1 MLYPS
6 CTGKVTLFFKEDNSK
21 KALLFSLVLG
31 AMLATSFFIVSVF
44 FRGESFAAYAW
55 LPKSAVLCALISC
68 ALGLVLAG
76 AFYLLLTRFPVY
88 WAEAGGHEAPGLG
101 KRIVFSRKGIAFC
114 GIVIFLFWLP
124 ITILMYP
131 AVSNMDFFNQIYQFQ
146 ASAPT
151 YYTTMGI
158 VVDAE
163 FIDHHPVF
171 DTLVFGLFYS
181 LGDAIGSQNV
191 GLFLLTL
198 CESASL
204 AIMLGLAVCYLERLG
219 LPGAVRVGA
228 LVFAIFFPYYAPFAA
243 DSTKDTLFAIAFI
256 PFVICYMEAF
266 RTSGEV
272 LRNSPFLVAFILATG
287 FCLLTKKLGVFICV
301 PSLLLLLLFVKQ
313 GRRYL
318 ASAVVLVVVV
328 FSFAI
333 PNALHAAL
341 DVAPG
346 GKQETLFIPLQQ
358 TVTLLKAHPE
368 EFTDDDLAKIDKVIN
383 LEKAQ
388 EKYDRLL
395 ADGVKNTFRPDVTS
409 IQISEYLSLWS
420 RGALRHPILYVEAT
434 LMCSARLV
442 LPSTSMGFDV
452 DIASPE
458 IRERWTRNFN
468 STSEGFDFKAERPTV
483 LLDAATKVRDFLM
496 NEVSSIPIIGLLT
509 TRGFYGGWLPF
520 VCIAISLFNRKRDC
534 AALIPVILTVLS
546 LLISPGSLARYVHSL
561 MFVIIP
567 MVSWMLYSFRDKRV
581 AVPKESLDK

>member
-6 CTGKVTLFFKEDNSK
+6 CIGKVTLFFKEDNSK

-31 AMLATSFFIVSVF
+31 AMLATSFFIVAVF
-44 FRGESFAAYAW
+44 YRGESFAAYAW

-68 ALGLVLAG
+68 VLGLVLAG
-76 AFYLLLTRFPVY
+76 SFYLLLTRFPAY

-256 PFVICYMEAF
+256 PFVICYLETY
-266 RTSGEV
+266 RTNGEV
-272 LRNSPFLVAFILATG
+272 LRNKPFLVAFIFATG

-301 PSLLLLLLFVKQ
+301 PSLLLLLPFIKQ

-318 ASAVVLVVVV
+318 ASAVVLVVVL

-358 TVTLLKAHPE
+358 TVALLKAHPE
-368 EFTDDDLAKIDKVIN
+368 EFTDDDLDKIDKVIN

-388 EKYDRLL
+388 EKYSKTL
-395 ADGVKNTFRPDVTS
+395 ADGVKNTFRPEATNAE
-409 IQISEYLSLWS
+409 ISDYLGLWVQ
-420 RGALRHPILYVEAT
+420 GGLRHPLIYIKAT

-442 LPSTSMGFDV
+442 LPSSSMGFDV
-452 DIASPE
+452 DITSPDV
-458 IRERWTRNFN
+458 RERWTQYFN
-468 STSEGFDFKAERPTV
+468 NTSEGFDFRAERPAV
-483 LLDAATKVRDFLM
+483 LLDFATKLEKLLH
-496 NEVSSIPIIGLLT
+496 NKIASIPIVGLLT

-520 VCIAISLFNRKRDC
+520 VCVAITFFNRKRDC
-534 AALIPVILTVLS
+534 VALIPVILTVLS
-546 LLISPGSLARYVHSL
+546 LLISPGSLARYVHAL

-567 MVSWMLYSFRDKRV
+567 MIGWMLYSFRGK
-581 AVPKESLDK
+581 KEAASKQLLGK